1 MPTVTRATPVSS
13 SASEEETESEY
24 QESEKS
30 DEEST
35 KIKRKYSKTGTATK
49 LVISSKLSTPK
60 SSNSLSTIISRWN
73 QYRDSF
79 PIWYLQIDSQ
89 RSC

>member
-1 MPTVTRATPVSS
+1 MSS
-13 SASEEETESEY
+13 STSEAETESEY

-35 KIKRKYSKTGTATK
+35 QTRRKYSKTGTATK
-49 LVISSKLSTPK
+49 LVISSKLTTPK
-60 SSNSLSTIISRWN
+60 VATVSRQLSQDGINVET
-73 QYRDSF
+73 
-79 PIWYLQIDSQ
+79 PLQPGIDYQ